1 MWIDKCDIGNRNK
14 RTYKKQHIEEE
25 KQRRRLNFCDFIMPT
40 LLEALEEKYG
50 YAHTSD
56 IEAEAELLVSIF
68 VPKRPPRIS
77 VPQVLVLN
85 DCGIDQAGSAE
96 DLKKKCNTV
105 KELDLA
111 QNKLENWNEVFNI
124 LSHMP
129 RIEFVNLSLNCLQT
143 PILSPPPN
151 RIDNLRS
158 LVLNNTKLN
167 WYSVEELL
175 KLLPSLEELHLSL
188 NEYTH
193 VLLDTVEEDDRV
205 TNNNNNGSS
214 NPQQYDQQSS
224 MMSTDESECCD
235 DASLGSEGS
244 SSSCCNGYR
253 KTNAHEGVRKLHL
266 NGNPITDWSE
276 ICRLGRVFPKL
287 EALVLAECPIRSVS
301 PSPSITEDANDEEH
315 HVPHENFQSLQ
326 LLNLS
331 SADINSWTDID
342 RLSKFPSLKNLRVQ
356 NWPLWSKCDSTEHE
370 RRQFVIARLPHIE
383 VLNGGGRIGFEERE
397 DAERAFIRYYMEKP
411 ENERP
416 SRYAE
421 LIAKHGKIDPLVKI
435 DLRPE
440 KKVQVKFVFKDRIEN
455 RYVDVYKNV
464 TDLKHRLEKLFG
476 IPASKMRLYY
486 IDQAYAGQMGPEE
499 MKYPNK
505 QLYSYNIATGDE
517 IIIEQKK

>member
-1 MWIDKCDIGNRNK
+1 
-14 RTYKKQHIEEE
+14 
-25 KQRRRLNFCDFIMPT
+25 MPT

-50 YAHTSD
+50 GFGQTSD
-56 IEAEAELLVSIF
+56 TEAAEILVSIF

-85 DCGIDQAGSAE
+85 DCGIDQAGAAE

-129 RIEFVNLSLNCLQT
+129 RIEFVNLSLNRLQD
-143 PILSPPPN
+143 PIMSPPKM
-151 RIDNLRS
+151 RIENLRS

-188 NEYTH
+188 NEYTN
-193 VLLDTVEEDDRV
+193 VLLDTIEDEG
-205 TNNNNNGSS
+205 NNNNTCDPST
-214 NPQQYDQQSS
+214 
-224 MMSTDESECCD
+224 MMSTDECCD
-235 DASLGSEGS
+235 DEEIPSLSSSIEG
-244 SSSCCNGYR
+244 SSCCNAYR
-253 KTNAHEGVRKLHL
+253 KTTSAHEGVRKLHL
-266 NGNPITDWSE
+266 NGNPITDWYE

-287 EALVLAECPIRSVS
+287 EALVLADCPLRAIS
-301 PSPSITEDANDEEH
+301 PSPSIEDNSSVDPSEDCAAHEH
-315 HVPHENFQSLQ
+315 FQNLQ

-342 RLSKFPSLKNLRVQ
+342 RLNKFPALKNLRVQ

-383 VLNGGGRIGFEERE
+383 ILNGGGRIGFEERE
-397 DAERAFIRYYMEKP
+397 DAERAFIRFYMEKP

-416 SRYAE
+416 ARYAE
-421 LIAKHGKIDPLVKI
+421 LISKHGKIDPLVKI

-440 KKVQVKFVFKDRIEN
+440 KKVQIKFIFKERVEN
-455 RYVDVYKNV
+455 RFVDVYKNV
-464 TDLKHRLEKLFG
+464 TDLKFRLEKLFG
-476 IPASKMRLYY
+476 LPASKMRLYY
-486 IDQAYAGQMGPEE
+486 IDQVYKDSVGPEE

-517 IIIEQKK
+517 ILIEQKK

>member
-1 MWIDKCDIGNRNK
+1 
-14 RTYKKQHIEEE
+14 
-25 KQRRRLNFCDFIMPT
+25 MPT

-77 VPQVLVLN
+77 VPTVLVLN
-85 DCGIDQAGSAE
+85 DCGIDQAGSAD
-96 DLKKKCNTV
+96 DLKKKCCTV

-129 RIEFVNLSLNCLQT
+129 RIEFVNLSLNRLER
-143 PILSPPPN
+143 PIISPPVN

-167 WYSVEELL
+167 WFSVEELL

-193 VLLDTVEEDDRV
+193 VLLDTLDEDNHRSR
-205 TNNNNNGSS
+205 NNSS
-214 NPQQYDQQSS
+214 NNDDDHQYEHSTS
-224 MMSTDESECCD
+224 MMSSSDDD
-235 DASLGSEGS
+235 DASVGSEG
-244 SSSCCNGYR
+244 SSCCNGYR

-266 NGNPITDWSE
+266 NGNPIRDWNE

-287 EALVLAECPIRSVS
+287 EALVLADCPLRSVS
-301 PSPSITEDANDEEH
+301 PSPSINDDINSMKNDEDDDYHLSYEH
-315 HVPHENFQSLQ
+315 FQNLQ

-331 SADINSWTDID
+331 NADINSWTDID
-342 RLSKFPSLKNLRVQ
+342 RLSKFPALKNLRVQ
-356 NWPLWSKCDSTEHE
+356 NWKLWSKCDSTEHE

-383 VLNGGGRIGFEERE
+383 ILNGGGRIGFEERE
-397 DAERAFIRYYMEKP
+397 DAERAFIRFYMEKP
-411 ENERP
+411 EQERP

-440 KKVQVKFVFKDRIEN
+440 KKVQVKFIFEDRIEN
-455 RYVDVYKNV
+455 RFVDVYKSV
-464 TDLKHRLEKLFG
+464 TDLKHRLGKLFG
-476 IPASKMRLYY
+476 IAPCKMRLYY
-486 IDQAYAGQMGPEE
+486 VDQTYENQMGPEE

-505 QLYSYNIATGDE
+505 QLYSYNIATGDK
-517 IIIEQKK
+517 ILIEQKK